1 MYVLHPCKKF
11 KEKRRGGGFFCV
23 CVVKATHKSLNA
35 TTTCLAAY
43 SQTQFAH
50 SATLQYAPL
59 CWKWK
64 RFSRTKYL
72 YCIRTK
78 AEVFV
83 TKLLSARKARQST
96 AHARLVA
103 AMNASNCCKAC
114 NLEFNSLVTVHHKEH
129 ILKWSDLNIGP
140 PWGHGELL
148 LSLSLL
154 LRVFCVLF

>member
-1 MYVLHPCKKF
+1 MVACTYFIPVRNLKK
-11 KEKRRGGGFFCV
+11 KEGGGGLFLCV
-23 CVVKATHKSLNA
+23 CRESYTQCLNA
-35 TTTCLAAY
+35 TATCLAAY
-43 SQTQFAH
+43 SKTQFAH
-50 SATLQYAPL
+50 SATLQYICSL
-59 CWKWK
+59 LTLLKVETLQQDV
-64 RFSRTKYL
+64 SKYR

-114 NLEFNSLVTVHHKEH
+114 NSEFNSLVTLHHKEH

-140 PWGHGELL
+140 P
-148 LSLSLL
+148 
-154 LRVFCVLF
+154 